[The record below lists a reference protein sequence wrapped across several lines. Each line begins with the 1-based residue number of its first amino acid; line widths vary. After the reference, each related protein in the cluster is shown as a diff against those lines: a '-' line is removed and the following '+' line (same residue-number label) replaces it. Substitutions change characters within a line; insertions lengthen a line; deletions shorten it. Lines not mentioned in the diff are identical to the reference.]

1 MTWRVASSL
10 EVLLKQ
16 VNEKYPQRS
25 KVADGAIGD
34 AAHASRGSDHNPWVH
49 DGNVGIVTARDFTH
63 DPLHGL
69 DSEHLAEAL
78 RLSRDK
84 RLKYVISN
92 KKIASFDHSDFA
104 WRTGV
109 GGTVGEASC

>member
-78 RLSRDK
+78 RLSRDT
-84 RLKYVISN
+84 ISCRCRWHRRRSLMLSQN
-92 KKIASFDHSDFA
+92 RH
-104 WRTGV
+104 
-109 GGTVGEASC
+109 